1 MAEPVRTTCPYC
13 GVGCGVLAEAGADGT
28 VAVRG
33 DPDHPANRGRLCSKG
48 MALGETLG
56 LHGRLLTPEVNG
68 RAVDW
73 DTALDTVAAGFRAAI
88 ERHGPDSVAFYIS
101 GQLLT
106 EDYYA
111 VNKLMK
117 GFVGSANVDTNSRL
131 CMASTVAGH
140 KRAFGAD
147 VVPGCY
153 EDLDTC
159 DLAVLVGSNAAW
171 CHPILHRRLEAARAR
186 GARIVVIDP
195 RRTATC
201 DSADLH
207 LALRPGSDVLL
218 FNGLLAHLVRSGAI
232 DGEFLS
238 AYTKGFADALAA
250 AERDAPDLDAVAA
263 GCGLRATDVAR
274 FFRWFAATERTVT
287 LFSQGVNQS
296 SQGTDKVN
304 AILNVHLAS
313 GRIGKPGMG
322 PFSLTGQP
330 NAMGGRE
337 VGGLANQLAAHMGFD
352 DPADVERVG
361 RFWNAP
367 AMAAKPGLKA
377 VDLFQAVA
385 EGRIKALWIM
395 ATNPAVSLPDAD
407 AVRAALAACPF
418 VVVSDAVRATD
429 TTAHAHVLLP
439 ASAWGEKDGTVT
451 NSERRISRQRALRPS
466 PGAAMP
472 DWWQVAQVGRRL
484 GWGEAFAWRSSADIF
499 REHAALS
506 AFENHGTRAFD
517 LGPLAGL
524 TDAAYDALEPVQW
537 PVRALNGEIGGTARL
552 FADGTFVTPDG
563 RARLVPVRVKR
574 PAHVVSV
581 EHPFIL
587 NTGRLRDQWHTMTRT
602 GMVPRLA
609 SHTDEPFVAI
619 HPDDAAEQDLTD
631 GDLAIV
637 AGPPG
642 RAVLRVRVT
651 GDQAPGTLFAPIHWS
666 RRFASEGGVGPLLP
680 AATDPVSGQPE
691 LKHGPVSVRR
701 WAPAWTGFLVGRA
714 DVVPDADWWVGT
726 VRDGCRVTLLA
737 GDAWP
742 ADLEGWAARLLGGE
756 ARLDLHDGG
765 RGVHRWAR
773 LDGDRLEAVLF
784 LGTDGPQRP
793 CDWLVARFAEPSV
806 PAEERP
812 WLLSGQAPSGATGC
826 GRVLCACWNVAEA
839 RVRTAVEAGLTT
851 VQEIGAALKAGTGC
865 GSCVPEIKELIADAR
880 HDVAA

>member
-1 MAEPVRTTCPYC
+1 MAHPVRTTCPYC
-13 GVGCGVLAEAGADGT
+13 GVGCGVLAEAGPDGT
-28 VAVRG
+28 IAVRG

-56 LHGRLLTPEVNG
+56 LGGRLLTPELHG
-68 RAVDW
+68 RPVDW
-73 DTALDTVAAGFRAAI
+73 DTALDVVAAGFRDAI
-88 ERHGPDSVAFYIS
+88 DRHGPDSVAFYVS

-153 EDLDTC
+153 EDLDSC

-171 CHPILHRRLEAARAR
+171 CHPILHRRLEAARAER
-186 GARIVVIDP
+186 GTRVVVIDP
-195 RRTATC
+195 RRTPTC

-218 FNGLLAHLVRSGAI
+218 FNGLLVHLVRAGAL
-232 DGEFLS
+232 DGAFLS
-238 AYTKGFADALAA
+238 EHTQGFADALAA
-250 AERDAPDLDAVAA
+250 AERDAPNLDAVAG
-263 GCGLRATDVAR
+263 GCGLRASDVAT
-274 FFRWFAATERTVT
+274 FYRWFTGTERAVT

-313 GRIGKPGMG
+313 GRIGRPGMG

-337 VGGLANQLAAHMGFD
+337 VGGLANQLAAHMGFEI
-352 DPADVERVG
+352 PADVDRVR
-361 RFWNAP
+361 RFWDAP
-367 AMAAKPGLKA
+367 AMAQKPGLKA
-377 VDLFQAVA
+377 VELFQAVA

-439 ASAWGEKDGTVT
+439 AAAWSEKDGTVT
-451 NSERRISRQRALRPS
+451 NSERRISRQRALRLP
-466 PGAAMP
+466 PEQAKP
-472 DWWQVAQVGRRL
+472 DWWAVAQVARRL
-484 GWGEAFAWRSSADIF
+484 GWREAFAWDRAADIF

-506 AFENHGTRAFD
+506 SFENGGTRAFD

-524 TDAAYDALEPVQW
+524 TDAAFDALAPVQW
-537 PVRALNGEIGGTARL
+537 PVREDGGTARL
-552 FADGTFVTPDG
+552 FGDGRFATSDG
-563 RARLVPVRVKR
+563 RARLVPVRVQR
-574 PAHVVSV
+574 PAHLASA
-581 EHPFIL
+581 EYPFVL

-602 GMVPRLA
+602 GSVPRLTA
-609 SHTDEPFVAI
+609 HTDEPFVAI
-619 HPDDAAEQDLTD
+619 HPDDAAAQSLED
-631 GDLAIV
+631 GDLAV
-637 AGPPG
+637 VQGETG

-651 GDQAPGTLFAPIHWS
+651 TDQAPGTLFAPIHWS
-666 RRFASEGGVGPLLP
+666 RRFASEGGVGPVMA
-680 AATDPVSGQPE
+680 AATDPHSGQPE
-691 LKHGPVSVRR
+691 LKHAPVHLRR
-701 WAPAWTGFLVGRA
+701 WTPAWTGFVVGRIDA
-714 DVVPDADWWVGT
+714 APAADWWVTT
-726 VRDGCRVTLLA
+726 VRDGCRVTLMA

-742 ADLEGWAARLLGGE
+742 EDLDGWAATLLGGD
-756 ARLDLHDGG
+756 ARLELHDSA

-773 LDGDRLEAVLF
+773 VEGDRLEACLSI
-784 LGTDGPQRP
+784 GADGPQRP
-793 CDWLVARFAEPSV
+793 CGWLVARFAEPTIS
-806 PAEERP
+806 AEERL
-812 WLLSGQAPSGATGC
+812 WLLSGQAPSGVAET
-826 GRVLCACWNVAEA
+826 GRVLCACMNVTEES
-839 RVRTAVEAGLTT
+839 VRAAIQERGLTT

-865 GSCVPEIKELIADAR
+865 GSCIPELKELIARAR
-880 HDVAA
+880 PAAAA